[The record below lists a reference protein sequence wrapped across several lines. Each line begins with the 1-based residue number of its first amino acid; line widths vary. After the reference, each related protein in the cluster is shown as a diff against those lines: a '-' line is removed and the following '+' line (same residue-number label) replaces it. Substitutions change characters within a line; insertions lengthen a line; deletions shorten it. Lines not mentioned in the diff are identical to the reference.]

1 MQLNITQ
8 EEKRGIVIST
18 LNKYE
23 PLTSVNKYIDYI
35 NIDTIIR
42 DFIEIVDK
50 NINILTNNEVLKNY
64 DYIIICFDPNN
75 DMDNNYDWDIE
86 ITDSIDMILS
96 MMRVLVGECASYDS
110 FWEYHAL
117 LFVKFVE
124 KHIINE
130 LKKTDIPPVLQ
141 TIMIEYA
148 F

>member
-50 NINILTNNEVLKNY
+50 NINILTNSELLKNY
-64 DYIIICFDPNN
+64 DYVVMCIDRNY
-75 DMDNNYDWDIE
+75 DMDDNYGWYME

-96 MMRVLVGECASYDS
+96 MMRVLVG
-110 FWEYHAL
+110 
-117 LFVKFVE
+117 
-124 KHIINE
+124 
-130 LKKTDIPPVLQ
+130 
-141 TIMIEYA
+141 
-148 F
+148 